1 MEFIKDKEKSI
12 LLSALS
18 REKKVINE
26 HKELA
31 ELIPVINQLDYYFMY
46 DRLFKQ
52 IYNQALVDFV
62 ENISLPMT
70 EEQIGEIVEKL
81 KR

>member
-1 MEFIKDKEKSI
+1 MGEFDLIWTDEEKQEAEKEAYNK
-12 LLSALS
+12 AL
-18 REKKVINE
+18 
-26 HKELA
+26 
-31 ELIPVINQLDYYFMY
+31 D
-46 DRLFKQ
+46 
-52 IYNQALVDFV
+52 DFV

>member
-1 MEFIKDKEKSI
+1 MDREQLYEGFDNGVIGLDDIIDISQKDG
-12 LLSALS
+12 
-18 REKKVINE
+18 
-26 HKELA
+26 
-31 ELIPVINQLDYYFMY
+31 
-46 DRLFKQ
+46 
-52 IYNQALVDFV
+52 YNQALEDFV

>member
-1 MEFIKDKEKSI
+1 MTEHSFESLETITDVDRYKLVYELGVTFDSLDTSKHDKK
-12 LLSALS
+12 
-18 REKKVINE
+18 
-26 HKELA
+26 
-31 ELIPVINQLDYYFMY
+31 
-46 DRLFKQ
+46 
-52 IYNQALVDFV
+52 IYNQALEDFV